1 MATFASH
8 PFDHQSVAEQYWSK
22 VLCEKSLILTVASR
36 AIVVVFYVILRTSS
50 CVEPTECER
59 PHVHGQQRTALSPGN
74 CYSAWG
80 GISAEPGKTGDV

>member
-22 VLCEKSLILTVASR
+22 VLCEKSRFRVASR
-36 AIVVVFYVILRTSS
+36 AFVVVFYVILRTSS

-59 PHVHGQQRTALSPGN
+59 PHVHGQ
-74 CYSAWG
+74 
-80 GISAEPGKTGDV
+80 